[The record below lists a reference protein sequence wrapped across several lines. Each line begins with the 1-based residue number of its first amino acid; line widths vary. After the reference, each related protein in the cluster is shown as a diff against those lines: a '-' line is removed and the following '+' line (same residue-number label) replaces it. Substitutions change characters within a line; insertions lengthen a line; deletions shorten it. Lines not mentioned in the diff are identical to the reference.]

1 MPRYHNINGERV
13 QFTAA
18 EETARDA
25 EEKAWADGALGRAQ
39 ANLRSRR
46 NQLLAETDFYA
57 LSDVTLSDDMKTYR
71 QELRDL
77 PSGKDTV
84 EKCNNVTKTTTFF
97 NVYHSEDG
105 SQNALTYNASQ
116 DLAQSTDFQILE
128 DSVGNDN
135 DQSCVGYLHLFN
147 PSSTTFVKHFISSNH
162 RAFSGDASSENHVA
176 GYFNTTSAID
186 AVQFKFSSGN
196 IDAGDICL
204 YGLS

>member
-39 ANLRSRR
+39 ANLRSKR

-84 EKCNNVTKTTTFF
+84 EKCNNVTWPTK
-97 NVYHSEDG
+97 
-105 SQNALTYNASQ
+105 
-116 DLAQSTDFQILE
+116 
-128 DSVGNDN
+128 
-135 DQSCVGYLHLFN
+135 
-147 PSSTTFVKHFISSNH
+147 P
-162 RAFSGDASSENHVA
+162 
-176 GYFNTTSAID
+176 
-186 AVQFKFSSGN
+186 
-196 IDAGDICL
+196 
-204 YGLS
+204 